1 MLTYTDLIKGFD
13 FGRWHVVPER
23 DVIIDGE
30 DERHIEPIVMNVFV
44 VLASHGGGVVTKDQ
58 LIDAVWDGR
67 PQADE
72 VITRC
77 ISALRRSLGDNA
89 KTPQFIET
97 LQKRGYRVMQRV
109 RLPDATEPE
118 KGNALGVRPV
128 HLGGTAMF
136 VVVAFVIYWFWP
148 ANPISPHPDT
158 PVESIAVYPFD
169 CRFAAS
175 NPAQHL
181 CYGFAAEAIGALKR
195 IPDLSVVQMRQP
207 FGGTPPGKVHAVVTG
222 SVQIIGNQLRITA
235 ILEDMRSGLA
245 LRSIS
250 FDATR
255 ATIFDVQK
263 QVADA
268 LANALD
274 VNAGASPTNASST
287 PGFDAKMA
295 YSLGRSL
302 FEKRDHKSTVDA
314 IAQFE
319 EAIRLNRD
327 YGSAWLALAYSYV
340 NWPDYDFT
348 VDREAMYDKALEVVG
363 QGIEADPRIREAAG
377 TVYGF
382 VYHKRNQW
390 IAAADAFEM
399 AINAE
404 DEQPMAYHWYS
415 YMLASAGRLDAAY
428 QHAQYAWELDPQNPA
443 IISRVA
449 ITALYNNDNNTAGR
463 YFATANRM
471 GLENFG
477 HMLMYSLYLYRTGQV
492 EDAKV
497 FGKHGF
503 ALNDVD
509 ADWFH
514 LIVDGS
520 RDAGQREMAVQTLSE
535 VSAMNVLPANVEM
548 FFWILL
554 DEVER
559 AMEIARRLETE
570 VGLYEPELM
579 FTKEFTAMR
588 RHPDFDDLTRAIGLT
603 EYWDSV
609 NCALSGTAVWCP
621 K

>member
-13 FGRWHVVPER
+13 FGPWHVVPER
-23 DVIIDGE
+23 DFIIDGE

-44 VLASHGGGVVTKDQ
+44 VLASHGGGVVTRDH

-89 KTPQFIET
+89 KTPQYIET

-118 KGNALGVRPV
+118 KGRTFAVRPV
-128 HLGGTAMF
+128 LLAGIALF
-136 VVVAFVIYWFWP
+136 AVVAFAIYQFIDAQLVP
-148 ANPISPHPDT
+148 PEPGPI
-158 PVESIAVYPFD
+158 ESVAVYPFD

-181 CYGFAAEAIGALKR
+181 CYGFAAEAIASLNR
-195 IPDLSVVQMRQP
+195 IPQLQVIRKRGPYPGQ
-207 FGGTPPGKVHAVVTG
+207 PPGNVQAIVTG
-222 SVQIIGNQLRITA
+222 SVQIIGNQLRIA
-235 ILEDMRSGLA
+235 PFLEDTRSGAA
-245 LRSIS
+245 LCCKS
-250 FDATR
+250 FDATQSN
-255 ATIFDVQK
+255 IFQIQK

-268 LANALD
+268 LVAAID
-274 VNAGASPTNASST
+274 PAAGAPAADISKTAN
-287 PGFDAKMA
+287 FDAQMA
-295 YSLGRSL
+295 YSLGRFL
-302 FEKRDHKSTVDA
+302 FEKRDHESTKDA

-319 EAIRLNRD
+319 DSIRLDPD
-327 YGSAWLALAYSYV
+327 YGLAWLALAYSYV
-340 NWPDYDFT
+340 NWPDYDFA
-348 VDREAMYDKALEVVG
+348 VDREAMYDKALEVIE

-399 AINAE
+399 AINANT
-404 DEQPMAYHWYS
+404 EQSMAHHWYS
-415 YMLASAGRLDAAY
+415 YMLASVGRLDAALE
-428 QHAQYAWELDPQNPA
+428 HALHALRLDPENPA
-443 IISRVA
+443 IVSRVA
-449 ITALYNNDNNTAGR
+449 ITALYNNDHVNAGR
-463 YFATANRM
+463 YFAMANRM

-477 HMLMYSLYLYRTGQV
+477 HMLMYSLYLYRTGRF

-503 ALNDVD
+503 ALNGVD
-509 ADWFH
+509 ADWFAV
-514 LIVDGS
+514 IVDGS
-520 RDAGQREMAVQTLSE
+520 RETEKREQAIQTLSE
-535 VSAMNVLPANVEM
+535 ISAMNVLPENVEM
-548 FFWILL
+548 FFWMML

-559 AMEIARRLETE
+559 AMTIARRLETE
-570 VGLYEPELM
+570 VGLYEPELI
-579 FTKEFTAMR
+579 FTNEFRAMR
-588 RHPDFDDLTRAIGLT
+588 RHPDFDDFVEAIGLS

-609 NCALSGTAVWCP
+609 GCALSGTVVYCQ
-621 K
+621 